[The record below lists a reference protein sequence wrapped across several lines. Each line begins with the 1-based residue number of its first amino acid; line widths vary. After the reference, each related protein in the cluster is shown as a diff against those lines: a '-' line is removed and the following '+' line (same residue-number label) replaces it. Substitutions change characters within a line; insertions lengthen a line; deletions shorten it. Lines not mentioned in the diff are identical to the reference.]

1 MEKAGGERTA
11 GEKEKCRGFSVR
23 KDLAQSFWPFIRPP
37 RWTLG
42 ETVIQ
47 ERQSLSG
54 EGPQLTIY
62 PRAAH
67 SQSRKRSKAP
77 FDRQQRSSAAGRSLG
92 GDLYLPLHPA
102 AIEGGLS
109 PDTAY
114 TVGSGCIRN
123 LTACTVLT
131 DVRTI
136 SYAMYKDFILRVH
149 RLRRNPSWSAQI
161 KSCAEYTELH
171 LTEDLTIRDRA
182 KRVSYTEYYLSRK
195 FKGSCQ
201 SSSFE

>member
-1 MEKAGGERTA
+1 MIHA
-11 GEKEKCRGFSVR
+11 GESRQRKELALHFGIRNWVFRFS
-23 KDLAQSFWPFIRPP
+23 LGIFNQLSQLRPVFEP
-37 RWTLG
+37 D
-42 ETVIQ
+42 
-47 ERQSLSG
+47 
-54 EGPQLTIY
+54 
-62 PRAAH
+62 AH
-67 SQSRKRSKAP
+67 SRFALIRHQGGQRRVL
-77 FDRQQRSSAAGRSLG
+77 FHRDLLQQADLWAVTFTSLCTQ
-92 GDLYLPLHPA
+92 A

>member
-1 MEKAGGERTA
+1 MEKAGGERTV

-42 ETVIQ
+42 ETADLWAVTFT
-47 ERQSLSG
+47 SLC
-54 EGPQLTIY
+54 T
-62 PRAAH
+62 R
-67 SQSRKRSKAP
+67 
-77 FDRQQRSSAAGRSLG
+77 
-92 GDLYLPLHPA
+92 A

-195 FKGSCQ
+195 FKGICQ